1 MSSPSL
7 IKKAQA
13 FAAEKQTKA
22 NYPGEAG
29 SACVLDAIELAHIL
43 EDGGEADAI
52 LLAAAVLH
60 ATLQNTDATEAEL
73 IKLFGTEV
81 AFIVAEVTDNRK
93 FSVITRKTLRIMLAS
108 QLSRKAKLVK
118 FAEIIATV
126 RALGKAGGHK
136 LWSAADKIEYFDWSE
151 RVVRA
156 IGNVNPTLT
165 AIFSAELEN
174 AKLAVGSRRPNT

>member
-13 FAAEKQTKA
+13 FAAEKQAKA
-22 NYPGEAG
+22 NYAGEAG
-29 SACVLDAIELAHIL
+29 SACVLDAIEVAQIL
-43 EDGGEADAI
+43 EDGGETDAI

-93 FSVITRKTLRIMLAS
+93 FSVITR
-108 QLSRKAKLVK
+108 
-118 FAEIIATV
+118 
-126 RALGKAGGHK
+126 RA
-136 LWSAADKIEYFDWSE
+136 
-151 RVVRA
+151 
-156 IGNVNPTLT
+156 
-165 AIFSAELEN
+165 
-174 AKLAVGSRRPNT
+174 